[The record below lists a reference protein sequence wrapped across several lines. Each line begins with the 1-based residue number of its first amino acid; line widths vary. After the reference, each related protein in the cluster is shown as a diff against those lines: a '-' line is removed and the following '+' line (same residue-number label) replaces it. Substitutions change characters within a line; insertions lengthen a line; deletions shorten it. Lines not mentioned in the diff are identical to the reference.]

1 MYNVIYKIQGVMFYI
16 MVCPSMAREGGDT
29 KTEGVSC
36 KIPVLTIPL
45 RLL

>member
-16 MVCPSMAREGGDT
+16 TVYPSMAREGGDT
-29 KTEGVSC
+29 KTERVSC
-36 KIPVLTIPL
+36 KIPALTIPL